1 MRKLL
6 KVLFCVVFYVGV
18 IGGGIALIIYELA
31 FKAEPDYTNV
41 AKIGGFLTV
50 YVLAVLSTAKRWK
63 KQVADINLDA
73 YGYIIRDAFANNPRA
88 YKQLMKGIMC
98 YNRDQLKKGIQI
110 LEKLEPECVS
120 VNEYVAVRDFEAL
133 CYMESEQYE
142 KAIRIY
148 EEILKRDSFFADG
161 YNNLGNCYLE
171 EGKLA
176 KAIEVLQRAVEYNP
190 AEGYAY
196 ANLAAA
202 YARQGDAQKA
212 LEIAEK
218 AIEIDSGILEAIS
231 TAATSAK
238 MLGDYEKVDK
248 YRNIYSLNGGDLE
261 EIDEDLEQVIGG
273 KLSNDGEEV
282 IY

>member
-1 MRKLL
+1 MGKLL
-6 KVLFCVVFYVGV
+6 RILLYLVFYVGV

-31 FKAEPDYTNV
+31 FKAEPDYTKV
-41 AKIGGFLTV
+41 AKIGGTLVV
-50 YVLAVLSTAKRWK
+50 YALAVLSTAGRRK
-63 KQVADINLDA
+63 KQMDNINMEA
-73 YGYIIRDAFANNPRA
+73 YDYIIRDAFANNPRA
-88 YKQLMKGIMC
+88 HKQLMKGIMC
-98 YNRDQLKKGIQI
+98 YNYDKLKKGIQV

-148 EEILKRDSFFADG
+148 EEILKRDSFFVDG
-161 YNNLGNCYLE
+161 YINLGNCYLE
-171 EGKLA
+171 IGKLS
-176 KAIEVLQRAVEYNP
+176 KAIEVLQRAVQYNP

-196 ANLAAA
+196 ANMAAA

-212 LEIAEK
+212 LENAER
-218 AIEIDSGILEAIS
+218 AIEIDGSLLEAIS
-231 TAATSAK
+231 TAAASAK

-261 EIDEDLEQVIGG
+261 EIDGDLEQVIGG
-273 KLSNDGEEV
+273 KR
-282 IY
+282 